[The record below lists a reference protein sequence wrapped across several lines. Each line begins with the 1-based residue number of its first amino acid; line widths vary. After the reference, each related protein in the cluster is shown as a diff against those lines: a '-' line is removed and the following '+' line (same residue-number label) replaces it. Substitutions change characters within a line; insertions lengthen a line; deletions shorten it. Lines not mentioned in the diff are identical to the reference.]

1 VSLRSYVAAPR
12 HAADPLFSLLW
23 RPFATHWCPDVKI
36 RLSDTAEAASSKT
49 LAALAQVIRALAPEV
64 CSVSF
69 HDFAADTLWLSE
81 DYLLPEDHQ
90 LVEDTLSGLSF
101 SGSPLTESS
110 SGMNFGAQDGGR
122 YAVAIPVRDAHG
134 AVNGAVRLSIDSQV
148 LNTQTAE
155 PLELRL
161 APVLTCLAAEFERRG
176 ALPSLPVEDEMQ
188 LAQIES
194 ALHAERF
201 ELFLQPIC
209 SLHEKE
215 GLKHYEV
222 LLRLR
227 TSDGTLLEPGSF
239 LRTAA
244 DRHLMPAIDRWVV
257 RTLLVWLVNN
267 RKLWSRVP
275 TVFSVNLAPQSMTDA
290 NFVSYVE
297 ACVGKSGLPPQA
309 LCFEIKEQFASSG
322 NISVGESMKR
332 LEALGCEVALDDF
345 GGHAPSYGYLRS
357 VPAHYFKID
366 SALVE
371 AAPTDRVARAMISA
385 IVRMAG
391 DLGIQTVAESV
402 ELDTE
407 LQAVRSLGVDYAQ
420 GFLLGRPRS
429 LSGYDFDGVRKH

>member
-1 VSLRSYVAAPR
+1 VPHV
-12 HAADPLFSLLW
+12 
-23 RPFATHWCPDVKI
+23 TIK
-36 RLSDTAEAASSKT
+36 LSDTAEAASSKT
-49 LAALAQVIRALAPEV
+49 FAALAQVIRALAPEV

-81 DYLLPEDHQ
+81 DFLLPEDHQ
-90 LVEDTLSGLSF
+90 LVEDSLSGTAE
-101 SGSPLTESS
+101 GSLEMTY
-110 SGMNFGAQDGGR
+110 GAHEGAR

-134 AVNGAVRLSIDSQV
+134 GVHGAVRLSIDSQV
-148 LNTQTAE
+148 MDARTQE

-161 APVLTCLAAEFERRG
+161 APVLVCLAAEFERRG
-176 ALPSLPVEDEMQ
+176 VLPSLPSADREQ
-188 LAQIES
+188 LALIEN

-209 SLHEKE
+209 SLHEQE
-215 GLKHYEV
+215 GMAHYEV

-227 TSDGTLLEPGSF
+227 TSEGVLLEPAAF
-239 LRTAA
+239 LREAA

-257 RTLLVWLVNN
+257 RTLLVWLSNN
-267 RKLWSRVP
+267 RKLLSRVP
-275 TVFSVNLAPQSMTDA
+275 AVFCINLAPQSMTDA
-290 NFVSYVE
+290 NFVAYVE
-297 ACVGKSGLPPQA
+297 ACVIKSGLPPQA
-309 LCFEIKEQFASSG
+309 LCFEITERFASSG
-322 NISVGESMKR
+322 NITVAESLNR

-345 GGHAPSYGYLRS
+345 GGHAPSYGYLRT

-366 SALVE
+366 SALVG

-391 DLGIQTVAESV
+391 DLGVQTVAESV

-420 GFLLGRPRS
+420 GFLLGRPSS
-429 LSGYDFDGVRKH
+429 LSEYDFEAGRRSN

>member
-1 VSLRSYVAAPR
+1 MAKL
-12 HAADPLFSLLW
+12 
-23 RPFATHWCPDVKI
+23 TI
-36 RLSDTAEAASSKT
+36 RLTDTAEAASSKT

-81 DYLLPEDHQ
+81 DFLLPEDHR
-90 LVEDTLSGLSF
+90 LVEDTLTGNSAGF
-101 SGSPLTESS
+101 SEMTYGARDGS
-110 SGMNFGAQDGGR
+110 R
-122 YAVAIPVRDAHG
+122 YAVAIPVRDSHG
-134 AVNGAVRLSIDSQV
+134 GVIGAVRLSIDSQV
-148 LNTQTAE
+148 LDARTAE
-155 PLELRL
+155 PLESRL
-161 APVLTCLAAEFERRG
+161 APVLSCLAAEFERRG
-176 ALPSLPVEDEMQ
+176 ALPSLPREDQAQ

-194 ALHAERF
+194 ALDAERF

-209 SLHEKE
+209 SLREKQ
-215 GLKHYEV
+215 GLAHYEV

-227 TSDGTLLEPGSF
+227 TSDGSLLEPAVF

-267 RKLWSRVP
+267 RKLLTRAP
-275 TVFSVNLAPQSMTDA
+275 TVFAINLAPQSMTDA
-290 NFVSYVE
+290 NFISYVE
-297 ACVGKSGLPPQA
+297 SCVVKSGVPPQA
-309 LCFEIKEQFASSG
+309 LCFEITERFASSG
-322 NISVGESMKR
+322 NITVAESMKR

-345 GGHAPSYGYLRS
+345 GGHAPSYTYLRT

-366 SALVE
+366 SALVG

-385 IVRMAG
+385 IVRMAA

-402 ELDTE
+402 ELDSE

-420 GFLLGRPRS
+420 GFLLGRPSS
-429 LSGYDFDGVRKH
+429 LTGYQFASPKAN